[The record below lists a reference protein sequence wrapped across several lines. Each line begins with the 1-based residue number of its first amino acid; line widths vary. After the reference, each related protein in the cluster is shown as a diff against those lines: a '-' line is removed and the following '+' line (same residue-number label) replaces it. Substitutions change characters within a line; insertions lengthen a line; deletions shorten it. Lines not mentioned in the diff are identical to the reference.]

1 MAKLPPPPK
10 EIPVNRSLDV
20 LAPRFR
26 ARVQMVVAG
35 MVGLG
40 LDAYVFETL
49 RTNERQ
55 NYLYGFGRR
64 YDDGRGVVTHSIDA
78 DESWHHYGLA
88 VDIISESKGWD
99 APPKFWRVLGETARA
114 AVFTGVVTGSHFRI
128 FHTCS
133 GGRRCDS
140 HRLLGLLACL
150 PRVGSRP
157 SGKRLVQRKKRG
169 YPGIPRCILTPP
181 N

>member
-26 ARVQMVVAG
+26 ARVHMVVAG

-55 NYLYGFGRR
+55 SYLYGFGRR
-64 YDDGRGVVTHSIDA
+64 YDDGRGVVTHSVDA

-99 APPKFWRVLGETARA
+99 APPKFWRVLGETARGSGLHWGGDWKSFQDLPHVQWGSPMRQSPSPRA
-114 AVFTGVVTGSHFRI
+114 ARLFAE
-128 FHTCS
+128 
-133 GGRRCDS
+133 GGFK
-140 HRLLGLLACL
+140 AVWKE
-150 PRVGSRP
+150 VGAA
-157 SGKRLVQRKKRG
+157 
-169 YPGIPRCILTPP
+169 
-181 N
+181 